1 MRRFIKRKSSKG
13 VSTVIAVILMVAIT
27 VVLAGVLYLFASNLM
42 KLPNYNSIDV
52 TFYSTTTPITG
63 SNYIYENVTIKSV
76 SSFVPIR
83 DIGFTIT
90 NAYGKPF
97 PLPKPGSG
105 ACYGGAYFVI
115 TYWGPNGKYMG
126 QYNLASGLCEGPQGT
141 WQYGGDPVGGGAP
154 GGYST
159 TPDPNAQFLA
169 GGSLL
174 ISWEN
179 GTSSVPQNNFYGYD
193 LNVIQIA
200 GVTPIIGSIPLQ

>member
-1 MRRFIKRKSSKG
+1 MKRFIKRKSKKG

-52 TFYSTTTPITG
+52 TFYTTTTPVSG
-63 SNYIYENVTIKSV
+63 SNYIYENVTIRSV
-76 SSFVPIR
+76 SSFVPIH

-97 PLPKPGSG
+97 PLPTPGSG
-105 ACYGGAYFVI
+105 ACYGGAYLVI
-115 TYWGPNGKYMG
+115 TYWGPNGKYIG

-141 WQYGGDPVGGGAP
+141 WQYGGCPVGGGACY
-154 GGYST
+154 GTS
-159 TPDPNAQFLA
+159 PDPNAQFLA

-179 GTSSVPQNNFYGYD
+179 GTTGVPQNNFYGYD